1 MLRCPLIDVACICRN
16 LPGLQRELKK
26 AVEGR
31 TAGAGTAVDINV
43 SSHPMQRYAVWYGA
57 SLLGLSEGFS
67 SIGERAGL
75 RLQLALAC

>member
-1 MLRCPLIDVACICRN
+1 MGVHASAAC
-16 LPGLQRELKK
+16 LLDLQRELKK

>member
-1 MLRCPLIDVACICRN
+1 MLDGCGLTLSSACIRR
-16 LPGLQRELKK
+16 LPALQRELKK

-31 TAGAGTAVDINV
+31 TAGGTAVDITV

-67 SIGERAGL
+67 NIGG
-75 RLQLALAC
+75 